1 MNLNKA
7 FILGYVTRDPET
19 RTTPSGAMVA
29 NFAIAT
35 NRYWKDAAG
44 EKQEKADFHNIV
56 AWRGLAE
63 LTQKYINKGSLI
75 LVEGRVETRSWDDQ
89 SGAKHYRTEVIA
101 DAIQLG
107 PRNAS
112 RSNAPSSSVN
122 DTPPAQSPPAPQKE
136 DDIPTIDVNIDDVPF

>member
-35 NRYWKDAAG
+35 NRYWRDAAG

-107 PRNAS
+107 PRNVT
-112 RSNAPSSSVN
+112 RTNAPAAVKDGDSQA
-122 DTPPAQSPPAPQKE
+122 PPPPKE
-136 DDIPTIDVNIDDVPF
+136 DEIPTIDVNIDDVPF